1 MNITG
6 MDLWDVLRLIKSG
19 ETTSSEVVGQCL
31 EKARETAYYNAFTFV
46 NKDKALEG
54 AAAVDEKIKADRH
67 TGILAG
73 YTCRSQGQ
81 YLYEGYAYE
90 LRLEYAQGQDFR
102 HRRDGSRKA

>member
-73 YTCRSQGQ
+73 IPVAVKDNIC
-81 YLYEGYAYE
+81 
-90 LRLEYAQGQDFR
+90 LRAAAR
-102 HRRDGSRKA
+102 ICSRAGFST